1 MKNKALL
8 FILTQILTLTA
19 VNPVVQANEFPVQAR
34 LFAGSTA
41 INPSNLNQELAN
53 QNIKDFKSI
62 ANYGVEITYPV
73 LKFLDAGMR
82 YTKRSAFQDEV
93 NSSSNTSYEATL
105 SQDSILLLTRAPL
118 LKTDIVRLDAFVG
131 VGGSNT
137 TLTLKTATQ
146 DGELSKRETNDW
158 LASPYASYGASLAIG
173 YRQFYFIIE
182 AGYETNKVDS
192 FKRSGN
198 INNNIQNIDLS
209 GGYASIGLLFDGI
222 TAKSK

>member
-1 MKNKALL
+1 MKKSSSS
-8 FILTQILTLTA
+8 FVCTLAFAFTIFGVTA
-19 VNPVVQANEFPVQAR
+19 QANEFPVQAR
-34 LFAGSTA
+34 LFTGSTTV
-41 INPSNLNQELAN
+41 NPSNLNQELAN
-53 QNIKDFKSI
+53 QNIKDVKNI
-62 ANYGVEITYPV
+62 TNYGVEITYPV

-82 YTKRSAFQDEV
+82 YTKRNSTRDEV
-93 NSSSNTSYEATL
+93 NSNANTSYEATL
-105 SQDSILLLTRAPL
+105 NQDSILLLTRAPL

-137 TLTLKTATQ
+137 TFALKTATQ
-146 DGELSKRETNDW
+146 DGELSRKESNDW
-158 LASPYASYGASLAIG
+158 LATPYASYGASLAIG
-173 YRQFYFIIE
+173 YRQFYFVIE

-222 TAKSK
+222 TARSK